1 MQQKIFVSSSS
12 KDAKIASSICMAL
25 EARGHRCWMSSR
37 DVKPGENYQGAI
49 VRAIRDAGVMVM
61 VFSTNANNS
70 DEIKKELALASQS
83 RLLVIPVRAEDVL
96 PSEDFTYELATR
108 QWIDLFDNWERAIEQ
123 LDRLMNLAGN
133 TRVDAALYWKSYALA
148 KQGQRPEALNALAD
162 LMKRFADS
170 RWLKDARALE
180 VEVRQAS
187 GQAVSPDAQNDEEL
201 KLLALRGIMQG
212 DPERAFPMIEK
223 ILAGSG
229 SVKRRENALVVVSQS
244 RSPKGRDIVAGIAK
258 GGANP
263 DLQLRAIRYLG
274 AIGGPESRQLLDEV
288 YRGTTDRATKRAAVQ
303 ALMASGDTDKIIDI
317 AKNEKDADVRR
328 MAIRYLGSNPNAK
341 TGEALRSIYG
351 TDTTTDVRREVISA
365 LSRRDAGATLVE
377 LARIEKDPMLKKEIV
392 QRLSNIK
399 SKEATDYLLELLK

>member
-1 MQQKIFVSSSS
+1 LAPLPPWNDFDFDFNVDLDFNDLSQAFN
-12 KDAKIASSICMAL
+12 L
-25 EARGHRCWMSSR
+25 
-37 DVKPGENYQGAI
+37 DVD
-49 VRAIRDAGVMVM
+49 AIRESAREMARQATESARTFAFD
-61 VFSTNANNS
+61 FSQFDKNAPNPPGPFFS
-70 DEIKKELALASQS
+70 RGRDQEAQAEALYNQARQS
-83 RLLVIPVRAEDVL
+83 
-96 PSEDFTYELATR
+96 
-108 QWIDLFDNWERAIEQ
+108 IDQARYERAIEQ
-123 LDRLMNLAGN
+123 LDRLMNLAGS
-133 TRVDAALYWKSYALA
+133 TRTDAALYWKSYALA
-148 KQGQRPEALNALAD
+148 KQGQRPEALTALAD

-187 GQAVSPDAQNDEEL
+187 GQSVSPDAQNDEEL
-201 KLLALRGIMQG
+201 KLLALRGIMQS
-212 DPERAFPMIEK
+212 DPERALPMIEK
-223 ILAGSG
+223 ILAGSS
-229 SVKRRENALVVVSQS
+229 SVKLRENALFVLSQS
-244 RSPKGRDIVAGIAK
+244 RSPKARDIIAGIAK

-274 AIGGPESRQLLDEV
+274 AIGGPENRQLLDEV
-288 YRGTTDRATKRAAVQ
+288 YRGTTDRATKRAAMQ
-303 ALMASGDTDKIIDI
+303 ALMAGGDTDKLIDI
-317 AKNEKDADVRR
+317 AKNEKDPEVRR

-351 TDTTTDVRREVISA
+351 ADTATDVRREVINA

>member
-1 MQQKIFVSSSS
+1 LADFPFDPQIDLDFSDLNSTFNL
-12 KDAKIASSICMAL
+12 DI
-25 EARGHRCWMSSR
+25 
-37 DVKPGENYQGAI
+37 D
-49 VRAIRDAGVMVM
+49 AIRDAAREAARQATESARAFAFD
-61 VFSTNANNS
+61 FSQFGKNPPNPSGPFFSRGDKDAQA
-70 DEIKKELALASQS
+70 EALYNQARQS
-83 RLLVIPVRAEDVL
+83 
-96 PSEDFTYELATR
+96 
-108 QWIDLFDNWERAIEQ
+108 IDQARYERAIEQ

-133 TRVDAALYWKSYALA
+133 TRMDAALYWKSYALA

-162 LMKRFADS
+162 LIKRFADS

-201 KLLALRGIMQG
+201 KLLALRGIMQS

-223 ILAGSG
+223 ILAGNG
-229 SVKRRENALVVVSQS
+229 SVKLRENALFVVSQS
-244 RSPKGRDIVAGIAK
+244 RSPKGRDIIAGIAK

-288 YRGTTDRATKRAAVQ
+288 YRGTTDRTTKRAALQ
-303 ALMASGDTDKIIDI
+303 ALMASGDTDKVIDI

-328 MAIRYLGSNPNAK
+328 MAIRYLGSNANAK

-351 TDTTTDVRREVISA
+351 ADTTTEMRREVLNA
-365 LSRRDAGATLVE
+365 LSRRDSAAMLVE
-377 LARIEKDPMLKKEIV
+377 LARIEKDPTLKKEIV
-392 QRLSNIK
+392 ERLSNIK